1 MKKSSENRLLSA
13 NGTFF
18 VRDGARRGLACG
30 ASHPIAN
37 PPSRRISGV
46 AAVKKEPHSRVDPRP
61 ARPTTSM
68 KPYMARCP
76 GESQDPSTRRSCRRD
91 MDPGFRRGSVQYSR
105 SSRTGLFLV
114 KLFLLPGENRRDGIV
129 PDRSDDDAG
138 KAGEPPDLVLGK
150 DIAGDADI
158 GDRTEGANRIKS
170 EKPPQ

>member
-18 VRDGARRGLACG
+18 VPDGARRGRACG

-37 PPSRRISGV
+37 PPSRGI
-46 AAVKKEPHSRVDPRP
+46 
-61 ARPTTSM
+61 
-68 KPYMARCP
+68 C
-76 GESQDPSTRRSCRRD
+76 
-91 MDPGFRRGSVQYSR
+91 RGSVQYSR

-114 KLFLLPGENRRDGIV
+114 KLFLSPRENRRDGIV